1 MKEVITENVHAII
14 LLLILF
20 VGFGLLKYFDYIPAP
35 WWFIFVPIVCVFIFL
50 VLLFILGLI
59 VWILKR
65 IKNG

>member
-1 MKEVITENVHAII
+1 MKEIITENILAIA
-14 LLLILF
+14 LLLMLF
-20 VGFGLLKYFDYIPAP
+20 VGFGLLKYFDYIPTP
-35 WWFIFVPIVCVFIFL
+35 WWFIFVPIICVFIFL